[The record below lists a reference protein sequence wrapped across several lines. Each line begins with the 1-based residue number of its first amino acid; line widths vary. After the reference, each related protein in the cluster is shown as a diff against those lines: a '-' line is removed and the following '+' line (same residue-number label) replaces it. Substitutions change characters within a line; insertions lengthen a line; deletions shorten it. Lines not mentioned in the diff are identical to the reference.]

1 MGARTRKKTAESSAA
16 PVKKAKRGR
25 PPGSRNKNNTSEES
39 TPATTGVSLFDNPQP
54 SLSILESAAPSFNSE
69 GSSSSN
75 SIASLMNPA
84 PEIPSSMSM
93 APVSLPSFSGSF
105 DPFQSRSAPTSI
117 AAITNQ
123 NQDDSDEDYDA
134 E

>member
-93 APVSLPSFSGSF
+93 APVSLPSLSGSTF
-105 DPFQSRSAPTSI
+105 DPFQSRNAPTS
-117 AAITNQ
+117 NQ

-134 E
+134 